1 MENNAKE
8 LFDLLDSAYN
18 DPDIKN
24 DALLKIILDAA
35 GRLDKEEKYEDVVR
49 DLSRNISKNYRNL
62 PEKLSAIYQFVQKDV
77 KPLKLNS
84 KELRDKAIAD
94 GAMSTILF

>member
-24 DALLKIILDAA
+24 AALLKIILDAA

-49 DLSRNISKNYRNL
+49 DLSRNISKNYRR
-62 PEKLSAIYQFVQKDV
+62 Q
-77 KPLKLNS
+77 
-84 KELRDKAIAD
+84 
-94 GAMSTILF
+94 

>member
-1 MENNAKE
+1 MEKKSKE
-8 LFDLLDSAYN
+8 LFELLDSAYN
-18 DPDIKN
+18 DPEIKN
-24 DALLKIILDAA
+24 DVLLKIILDAA
-35 GRLDKEEKYEDVVR
+35 GSLEKEEKYEDVVQK
-49 DLSRNISKNYRNL
+49 LSRNISSNYRNL
-62 PEKLSAIYQFVQKDV
+62 PEKLTSIYKFIQADV

>member
-1 MENNAKE
+1 M
-8 LFDLLDSAYN
+8 
-18 DPDIKN
+18 
-24 DALLKIILDAA
+24 LKIILDAA
-35 GRLDKEEKYEDVVR
+35 GSLEKEEKYEDVVQK
-49 DLSRNISKNYRNL
+49 LSRNISSNYRNL
-62 PEKLSAIYQFVQKDV
+62 PEKLTSIYKFIQADV

>member
-1 MENNAKE
+1 MEKKSKE
-8 LFDLLDSAYN
+8 LFELLDSAYN
-18 DPDIKN
+18 DPEIKN
-24 DALLKIILDAA
+24 DVLLKIILDAA
-35 GRLDKEEKYEDVVR
+35 GSLEKEEKYEDVVQN
-49 DLSRNISKNYRNL
+49 LSRNISKNYRNL
-62 PEKLSAIYQFVQKDV
+62 PEKLTSIYKFIQADV

>member
-1 MENNAKE
+1 MEKKSKE
-8 LFDLLDSAYN
+8 LFELLDSAYN
-18 DPDIKN
+18 DPEIKN
-24 DALLKIILDAA
+24 DVLLKIILDAA
-35 GRLDKEEKYEDVVR
+35 GSLEKEEKYEDVVQK
-49 DLSRNISKNYRNL
+49 LSRNISKNYRNL
-62 PEKLSAIYQFVQKDV
+62 PEKLTSIYKFIQADV

>member
-24 DALLKIILDAA
+24 DVLLEIILDAA

-62 PEKLSAIYQFVQKDV
+62 TEKLSAIYQFVQKDV